1 MKQQQWIN
9 ISIILFIIFII
20 LPVIFSLLGYK
31 NVEGLTNLPTDS
43 SDTLNI
49 INTNLMDICNNM
61 FSDEDANKK
70 LDDLSGNMILQ
81 ILNSVKSLSN
91 KIDQKDTPQ
100 LEKLKCIA
108 SFGTNIGDDLPNG
121 SGILTN
127 TKYVCPSEYPSCK
140 GLVCGRNYGTC
151 SKD

>member
-31 NVEGLTNLPTDS
+31 NVEGLTNLPSDS
-43 SDTLNI
+43 SETLNI

>member
-9 ISIILFIIFII
+9 ISIILFIIFIV

-43 SDTLNI
+43 SETLNI
-49 INTNLMDICNNM
+49 INTNLMDICDNM

-70 LDDLSGNMILQ
+70 LNDLSGNMILQ
-81 ILNSVKSLSN
+81 ILNTVKSLSN
-91 KIDQKDTPQ
+91 KIDEKDTPQ